1 LIDLKY
7 LIAKMLLAI
16 KCFHSFRNPEI
27 WTIAERVNVKQAT
40 KKATK
45 ARKQQAISVR
55 LRKKTSPEDL
65 AKASKTI
72 TRIARERL
80 LKNRKTF
87 AIQYML
93 FSLENKSDT
102 KGQVSQ
108 KRGGSTTHF

>member
-1 LIDLKY
+1 MLIDSKGGGWGFELG
-7 LIAKMLLAI
+7 
-16 KCFHSFRNPEI
+16 RG
-27 WTIAERVNVKQAT
+27 R
-40 KKATK
+40 
-45 ARKQQAISVR
+45 SVG
-55 LRKKTSPEDL
+55 